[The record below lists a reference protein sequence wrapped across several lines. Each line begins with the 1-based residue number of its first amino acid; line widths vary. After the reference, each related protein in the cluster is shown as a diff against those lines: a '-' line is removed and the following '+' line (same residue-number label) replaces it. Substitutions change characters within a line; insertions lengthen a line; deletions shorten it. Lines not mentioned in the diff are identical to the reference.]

1 MCLRLVFGYGEED
14 LERAR
19 QGVVN
24 ALRRGLLR
32 WAVEPVSEAEG
43 LVREVVAG
51 VSAGEVEEWAEGVG
65 QGLRRLVEQLVVRLG
80 AQAARIE
87 ALERE
92 REGLRRQ
99 LAAYEAEAPVER
111 LRAVVAE
118 RDEWRGEAVRLRE
131 RVRALEGMLAGAEER
146 HREEVGRLREEVAA
160 LNRIIV
166 EQQEALNAVTG
177 RKRREAAPVSEEEL

>member
-1 MCLRLVFGYGEED
+1 MCLRLVLGYGEED

-32 WAVEPVSEAEG
+32 WVMEPVSEAEG

-51 VSAGEVEEWAEGVG
+51 VSAGEPEEWAEGVG
-65 QGLRRLVEQLVVRLG
+65 QGLRGLVERLVVRLG
-80 AQAARIE
+80 AQAMRIE

-111 LRAVVAE
+111 LRAVTEE
-118 RDEWRGEAVRLRE
+118 RDGGGGRRCGWGSGCGRWRGCWRGRRRGIGRRWAVC
-131 RVRALEGMLAGAEER
+131 
-146 HREEVGRLREEVAA
+146 GRRW
-160 LNRIIV
+160 
-166 EQQEALNAVTG
+166 
-177 RKRREAAPVSEEEL
+177 RR

>member
-14 LERAR
+14 FERAR

-65 QGLRRLVEQLVVRLG
+65 QGLRRLVERLVVRLG

-92 REGLRRQ
+92 REGLRWQ
-99 LAAYEAEAPVER
+99 LAAYEAEAPVEQ
-111 LRAVVAE
+111 LRAVTAE
-118 RDEWRGEAVRLRE
+118 RDQWRGEAVRLRE
-131 RVRALEGMLAGAEER
+131 RVRALEGMLAGAEAR
-146 HREEVGRLREEVAA
+146 HREEVSRLREEVAA

-177 RKRREAAPVSEEEL
+177 RKRREAAPVSEEEV

>member
-14 LERAR
+14 FERAR

-51 VSAGEVEEWAEGVG
+51 
-65 QGLRRLVEQLVVRLG
+65 
-80 AQAARIE
+80 
-87 ALERE
+87 
-92 REGLRRQ
+92 
-99 LAAYEAEAPVER
+99 
-111 LRAVVAE
+111 
-118 RDEWRGEAVRLRE
+118 
-131 RVRALEGMLAGAEER
+131 
-146 HREEVGRLREEVAA
+146 

-166 EQQEALNAVTG
+166 EQQEEIG
-177 RKRREAAPVSEEEL
+177 RAHV